1 MFDKELFDRNFSFE
15 FKFNVAKNIRTAV
28 QAYDEFMAKN
38 RLFLKDAQDLHGRIL
53 AYAVGR
59 QFLLASAESASS
71 YLVSQ
76 KEVNAFK
83 AKAVFLHTDDY
94 VTNVCRTAKAGLLPG
109 RAGYKLRLAEGNR
122 ENDTPMEFFQDP
134 ASRHL
139 LPAMP
144 KKYAIIGYRYENG
157 IIRHLT
163 LLVPDWRFENVIYRE
178 SLIGTIQDT
187 YRYIPTELIEE
198 DVAKLKE
205 DIRKIVD

>member
-15 FKFNVAKNIRTAV
+15 FKFNVARNIRTAV

-38 RLFLKDAQDLHGRIL
+38 RSFLKDAQDLHGRIL

-59 QFLLASAESASS
+59 QFLLASAESAPS

-76 KEVNAFK
+76 EEVNAFR

-94 VTNVCRTAKAGLLPG
+94 VTNVCRTAKAGLLPC

-122 ENDTPMEFFQDP
+122 EYDAQMEFFQDP
-134 ASRHL
+134 ISRQL

-144 KKYAIIGYRYENG
+144 KKYAIIGYRYEDG

-163 LLVPDWRFENVIYRE
+163 LLVPDWRFENVIYSE

-187 YRYIPTELIEE
+187 YRYIPTEIVEE
-198 DVAKLKE
+198 DVAKLRE
-205 DIRKIVD
+205 DIRKIID